1 MNRKSHPRDV
11 LMYRETILYMPLKEI
26 FDRLFA
32 AIISL
37 EDERFVKAFFMT
49 YRRFCTPA
57 DVLGEFLERVE
68 QAIEKGVAQDIR
80 MWTLQK

>member
-1 MNRKSHPRDV
+1 MNREFNFRGV
-11 LMYRETILYMPLKEI
+11 LMYRETVLYLPLKEI

-57 DVLGEFLERVE
+57 IVLGEFLERVE
-68 QAIEKGVAQDIR
+68 QAIEKSVAQDIR

>member
-1 MNRKSHPRDV
+1 
-11 LMYRETILYMPLKEI
+11 MYRETVLYLPLKEI

-57 DVLGEFLERVE
+57 DVLGEVLERVE
-68 QAIEKGVAQDIR
+68 QAIEKSVAQDIR

>member
-1 MNRKSHPRDV
+1 MNRKFCSRGV
-11 LMYRETILYMPLKEI
+11 LMFRETVLYLPLREI

-32 AIISL
+32 ANISL